1 MEQVAEALKQL
12 KGDGEWN
19 KDMIAK
25 VGTEIVDNSLACIF
39 PSQIKEV
46 FDAIISIYG

>member
-12 KGDGEWN
+12 KGDGEWDE
-19 KDMIAK
+19 DMIAK
-25 VGTEIVDNSLACIF
+25 VGTEIVDNSLARIF